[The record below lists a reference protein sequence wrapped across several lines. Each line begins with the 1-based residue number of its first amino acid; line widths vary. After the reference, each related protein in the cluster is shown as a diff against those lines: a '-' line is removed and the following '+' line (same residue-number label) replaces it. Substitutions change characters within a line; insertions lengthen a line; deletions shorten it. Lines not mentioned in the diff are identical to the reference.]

1 MIIIIL
7 LYIHTLTNKHVH
19 TDRQMHWQT
28 YIQTDRQTQD
38 NSLLLA
44 HLAVLN
50 SLILSHPT
58 VYGVKS
64 ADLVS
69 HVHPFQLIL
78 VPPNQ

>member
-1 MIIIIL
+1 MILIIL
-7 LYIHTLTNKHVH
+7 LRTYTHSHTNTFRL
-19 TDRQMHWQT
+19 TDRQNRQ
-28 YIQTDRQTQD
+28 IDRQMQD

-50 SLILSHPT
+50 SLILFHPT

-64 ADLVS
+64 DDLVS